1 MERSEKKD
9 HEFPNCVPSWNIGKK
24 KIFFDRTIA
33 EPINVEISESL
44 RFPIPRFFESFTLSR
59 FQKNFSKKTDSNDAS
74 FKKRARKLRSAA
86 RYQRS
91 VISIP
96 REAENV
102 DKFAFTLPSKIDL
115 VPNERKTRATNPPG
129 YAQACPISPLVRNDM
144 ARPDEPLLSS
154 PLPNPGKS
162 PRVWWNG
169 SRSNW
174 NLVFL
179 AGSIR
184 RRPRRAQ
191 DRPPPFLF
199 HGPVCFCYSFHRYP
213 DPFTCH
219 VRGTRTSGSSQVG
232 ADLPSDYKPIISS
245 QILRRGASKP
255 SLLKGSN
262 DSIPCL
268 LTEDIGGNR
277 VAPRF
282 FATIHVRVFP
292 SLFS

>member
-1 MERSEKKD
+1 MLAKAFSHPPFTFICSPRFPSLMNTEIIPVSSGSTYRSSAINSRTNSTFYASNSNSRDTVKWKGPRRRITSFQIVFQVEISERRR
-9 HEFPNCVPSWNIGKK
+9 
-24 KIFFDRTIA
+24 FFSIVDRTIA

-74 FKKRARKLRSAA
+74 FKKRSAA

-162 PRVWWNG
+162 PRV
-169 SRSNW
+169 
-174 NLVFL
+174 
-179 AGSIR
+179 
-184 RRPRRAQ
+184 
-191 DRPPPFLF
+191 
-199 HGPVCFCYSFHRYP
+199 
-213 DPFTCH
+213 
-219 VRGTRTSGSSQVG
+219 
-232 ADLPSDYKPIISS
+232 
-245 QILRRGASKP
+245 
-255 SLLKGSN
+255 
-262 DSIPCL
+262 
-268 LTEDIGGNR
+268 
-277 VAPRF
+277 
-282 FATIHVRVFP
+282 
-292 SLFS
+292 